1 MTSIALTAAPVT
13 TLDVDALIIGIT
25 DDGKKHVEGPP
36 ALPDVVRTSLEKALE
51 ALGATGKLGEITR
64 IPGAGLVKA
73 RMIVAVGLGDVR
85 ILDYEKARR
94 IAGAA
99 LRSLAGSAS
108 VAIVVTAPDGPRVE
122 AMAEGALLGNYA
134 FHSFRGASAAS
145 QPTPVQ
151 RILITG
157 DPKDKEQAAALER
170 AEIIAEANA
179 NVVEVLHTRH
189 GTGLHIT
196 EVEIEIHM
204 ETRGTEHAELV
215 LGRLRDAGYRPRI
228 DS

>member
-1 MTSIALTAAPVT
+1 MTRIALTAAPVT

-36 ALPDVVRTSLEKALE
+36 ALPDDVRIALEKSLE

-122 AMAEGALLGNYA
+122 AMA
-134 FHSFRGASAAS
+134 
-145 QPTPVQ
+145 
-151 RILITG
+151 
-157 DPKDKEQAAALER
+157 
-170 AEIIAEANA
+170 
-179 NVVEVLHTRH
+179 
-189 GTGLHIT
+189 
-196 EVEIEIHM
+196 
-204 ETRGTEHAELV
+204 
-215 LGRLRDAGYRPRI
+215 
-228 DS
+228 

>member
-13 TLDVDALIIGIT
+13 TLDVDALIVGIT
-25 DDGKKHVEGPP
+25 ANGKKRIEGPP
-36 ALPDVVRTSLEKALE
+36 ALPADVRTSLEKSVE
-51 ALGATGKLGEITR
+51 ALGATGKFGEITR

-73 RMIVAVGLGDVR
+73 RMIVAVGLGDMR

-122 AMAEGALLGNYA
+122 AIAEGALLGNYA
-134 FHSFRGASAAS
+134 FHAFRGASAAS

-157 DPKDKEQAAALER
+157 DPKDKEQAAGSCLGQLNSRTEALDR
-170 AEIIAEANA
+170 A
-179 NVVEVLHTRH
+179 LRRW
-189 GTGLHIT
+189 TGLPGAKTIQARICFT
-196 EVEIEIHM
+196 R
-204 ETRGTEHAELV
+204 ETSH
-215 LGRLRDAGYRPRI
+215 Y
-228 DS
+228 